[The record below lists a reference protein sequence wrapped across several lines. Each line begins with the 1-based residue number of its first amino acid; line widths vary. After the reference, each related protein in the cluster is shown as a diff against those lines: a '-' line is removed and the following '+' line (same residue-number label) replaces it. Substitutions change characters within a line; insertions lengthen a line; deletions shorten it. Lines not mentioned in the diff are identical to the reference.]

1 MHRERGCERTTS
13 RKSHG
18 RPGARGRCER
28 NRIDGDQSS
37 PSVPW
42 EYSAY
47 RISLFIKIDPSD
59 EWPPNRQAD
68 LIADV
73 ERQARSVVGGLWRLK
88 ASEAP
93 ADVRW
98 TSAAEIGHVAS
109 DRFPATV
116 LDSDKVMLFGL
127 ANVNGKTSIFVR
139 EFDVRTQCWGAT
151 LTVEPR
157 KDGELAD
164 QIVRALWQCFS
175 PVVRIDQI
183 TDRGVVTCRVRGGA
197 LPPVDHSL
205 EIIRPGTVLKPI
217 VRHYDSQGK
226 TVRDGL
232 FPVAWTWLRVEQADG
247 PTANCRLVSGVQDP
261 MELHYDGRTEYLGL
275 AVTSREKTSTDVI
288 VRSRG
293 DDRPLEDVEVFARD
307 SESAPP
313 RLVGRTD
320 DKGAVRIESPQVVA
334 PMLYLR
340 SGDDLL
346 VKFPVVPGLE
356 PKVTVSVED
365 NGRRLETGDLVA
377 HASDE
382 LIDLVAQ
389 QALLKTR
396 LQRELV
402 AGRIDEAGATLDI
415 LKLLKTSDGFLKSLE
430 TRRRVLPDVA
440 GDPAAAAWLEKRLA
454 EIRPLAAKLLSS
466 DDLTR
471 LEGLLD
477 KKRAA
482 QQSGGAAK

>member
-1 MHRERGCERTTS
+1 MADAAQAAGLSGIESTATS
-13 RKSHG
+13 PAH
-18 RPGARGRCER
+18 PT
-28 NRIDGDQSS
+28 
-37 PSVPW
+37 PW
-42 EYSAY
+42 EYSAN

-59 EWPPNRQAD
+59 DWPPKRQAD

-73 ERQARSVVGGLWRLK
+73 EHQARSVVGGLWRLK

-93 ADVRW
+93 ADAGW
-98 TSAAEIGHVAS
+98 NSAIDVGHVEI
-109 DRFPATV
+109 DRLPNTA
-116 LDSDKVMLFGL
+116 LEADKVMLVGL
-127 ANVNGKTSIFVR
+127 GAETDGRRSIAVR
-139 EFDVRTQCWGAT
+139 EFDVRTKTWGAP
-151 LTVEPR
+151 LTVKTLMVKSRPTL
-157 KDGELAD
+157 DVAD
-164 QIVRALWQCFS
+164 QLVRLVWQCFS

-205 EIIRPGTVLKPI
+205 EIVRPGTVLRPI
-217 VRHYDSQGK
+217 IRHYDSQGK

-247 PTANCRLVSGVQDP
+247 PTATCRLVSGVQDP
-261 MELHYDGRTEYLGL
+261 IELHHDGRTEYLGL
-275 AVTSREKTSTDVI
+275 AVTTRESSSTNVV
-288 VRSRG
+288 VRSRV

-320 DKGAVRIESPQVVA
+320 DKGSVRMESPQVIA

-356 PKVTVSVED
+356 PRVTVSVED

-396 LQRELV
+396 LQRQLV
-402 AGRIDEAGATLDI
+402 AGRIDEAGVTLGI
-415 LKLLKTSDGFLKSLE
+415 LKQLKTSDGFLKSLE
-430 TRRRVLPDVA
+430 ARRRALPDVA

-466 DDLTR
+466 DDLGR
-471 LEGLLD
+471 LENLLAN
-477 KKRAA
+477 KRAA
-482 QQSGGAAK
+482 QQAGGAAK